1 MINRLLKTE
10 NTIHL
15 FLQFIDE
22 LQGGHA
28 QDQQHELSLNH
39 NHDKVPEIQPLFNPF
54 PLPLFVQLSLVMF
67 LFNWVVR
74 FLIVYPFAK
83 FILNSVS
90 STPIPTDKITK
101 FCQAAMEFIFYSTFA
116 LTGILLT
123 KDIFWFREGFKSID
137 NSIYFW
143 SEQPDNR
150 ILTPG
155 LTFFYIAYCSRYFQ
169 GFVSVLLEAKRK
181 DFWEMVV
188 HHVVTCIVVS
198 VSYMYGIVKIGLS
211 IMIVMDLA
219 DPILQFGKL
228 VLYVREAASNK
239 TLSTF
244 LNNFADF
251 LFAIFVVVFTVT
263 RIYLYPFL
271 TWSYTPSLNTLFFGK
286 EANLDII
293 KVISHTHNSLRVCMA
308 CLYILLVLQ
317 FIWFVMLVKVLYRKL
332 IVGEDIEDTRSE
344 PDTVDSAKKDA

>member
-1 MINRLLKTE
+1 MQKDILSIDTF
-10 NTIHL
+10 HL
-15 FLQFIDE
+15 FFQFIDE

-188 HHVVTCIVVS
+188 HHVVTCIVVYL
-198 VSYMYGIVKIGLS
+198 SYIYGTVKIGLS

-219 DPILQFGKL
+219 DPLLQFAKL
-228 VLYVREAASNK
+228 VVYVREAASNK
-239 TLSTF
+239 TLS
-244 LNNFADF
+244 
-251 LFAIFVVVFTVT
+251 T

-271 TWSYTPSLNTLFFGK
+271 TWSYTPSMNTLFFGK
-286 EANLDII
+286 DEPLDII
-293 KVISHTHNSLRVCMA
+293 KVISHTHVATRVCMV

-317 FIWFVMLVKVLYRKL
+317 LIWFYMLVKVLYRKL
-332 IVGEDIEDTRSE
+332 VQGGDVDDIRSE
-344 PDTVDSAKKDA
+344 PDTVDAAKKDA